1 MTETENGAVDIAG
14 LELLDELARV
24 LAKTTEEVS
33 DDFGG
38 LGSLAGKVGKGG
50 LDATSQVALAQT
62 KGDGLLLAG
71 LGEVGLEGR
80 AQKVG
85 EDALRDVVNLL
96 QRILSSLER
105 RKANKLDGLAELIEV
120 LNCLL
125 DFGKAVANG
134 IGLQDYFEDLRCA
147 LATFFFLLK
156 HAAVSSWTYRIA
168 DRALVEEVINR
179 HRDCRAAWV

>member
-1 MTETENGAVDIAG
+1 VTETEDGAVDIAG

-24 LAKTTEEVS
+24 LAETTQEVS
-33 DDFGG
+33 DDLGG
-38 LGSLAGKVGKGG
+38 LGSLAGEVGEGG

-62 KGDGLLLAG
+62 EGDGLLLAG

-85 EDALRDVVNLL
+85 EDALGDVVNLL
-96 QRILSSLER
+96 QRILGSLER
-105 RKANKLDGLAELIEV
+105 RKANKLDGLAELVEV
-120 LNCLL
+120 LDCLL
-125 DFGKAVANG
+125 DFGKTVANG

-147 LATFFFLLK
+147 LATFFFLK

-179 HRDCRAAWV
+179 HGDCRAAWV